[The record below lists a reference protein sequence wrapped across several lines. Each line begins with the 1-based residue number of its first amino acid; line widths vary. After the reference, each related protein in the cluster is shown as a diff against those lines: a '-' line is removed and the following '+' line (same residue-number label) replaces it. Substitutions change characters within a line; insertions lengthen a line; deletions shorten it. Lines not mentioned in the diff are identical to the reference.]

1 MNRQIHRTLRAA
13 FNLNPTIRGVA
24 ACVLLLALRQPLFAE
39 WDPGVL
45 GKVLEKAEGTL
56 VTVECVSRFEGSGQ
70 SREIPREVSGMVV
83 SPTGL
88 VMVQRNMEVIESSN
102 RSFSLSRPDK
112 VQIVFQNRERFE
124 GSYIGVD
131 SDLSV
136 SFFRVEPEGTEPLSF
151 PCLEFATGELE
162 LAGEVVSVRL
172 LPEEY
177 EPRLEVGSARV
188 SAVLE
193 KPRKLYRTQPT
204 LTHFNGFPAFLPSGQ
219 VVGIIT
225 TEEDNGGAEDA
236 LSLLSGSVSVRPV
249 GLYLNLIAN
258 PPVKPEKGWLGIRME
273 PVRRDL
279 AEIWDLPG
287 EGGIIVTETIRG
299 SPAEA
304 SGLRSEDVIV
314 AIDDRPLRVNSFADL
329 GWFRQQVRNLKP
341 NDSIKME
348 VVRGAAT
355 FGREAVEKKEITV
368 TLGLAPPSETEAE
381 TITLPEIGLKVQE
394 LTLDL
399 LWTKRLPQS
408 QEGVVARYVERAG
421 PADIGKVEEDDIILS
436 IDSQL
441 TKDLQ
446 AAKAVFDD
454 LRGTKPKE
462 VILHVLRDHSRLF
475 LKVTPDWE

>member
-1 MNRQIHRTLRAA
+1 MNRHNHKTHRAA
-13 FNLNPTIRGVA
+13 LSLSPISRGAVA
-24 ACVLLLALRQPLFAE
+24 ILLSLSFCQPIVAE
-39 WDPGVL
+39 WDPDVL
-45 GKVLEKAEGTL
+45 ARVLEKVEGTL

-88 VMVQRNMEVIESSN
+88 VMVQKNMEVIETSN

-112 VQIVFQNRERFE
+112 VRIILQNREHFE

-131 SDLSV
+131 PDLSV
-136 SFFRVEPEGTEPLSF
+136 SFFKVEPDGTAPVSF
-151 PCLEFATGELE
+151 ACLEFATDELD
-162 LAGEVVSVRL
+162 LAAEVLSVRL

-177 EPRLEVGSARV
+177 EPRLEVGVARV

-193 KPRKLYRTQPT
+193 KPRKLFRTQPVLDQFT
-204 LTHFNGFPAFLPSGQ
+204 GFPAFLPTGQ

-225 TEEDNGGAEDA
+225 TEDDGEGGGEA
-236 LSLLSGSVSVRPV
+236 LSLLAGSISIRPIE
-249 GLYLNLIAN
+249 LYANLIAN

-279 AEIWDLPG
+279 AEIWELPS
-287 EGGIIVTETIRG
+287 EGGIIVTETIKG

-304 SGLRSEDVIV
+304 SGLRAEDVIV
-314 AIDDRPLRVNSFADL
+314 AIDGQPLRVNSLADL

-341 NDSIKME
+341 NDKIEME
-348 VVRGAAT
+348 VVRGVST
-355 FGREAVEKKEITV
+355 FGREPVETKDITV

-381 TITLPEIGLKVQE
+381 ALTLPEIGLKVQE

-399 LWTKRLPQS
+399 LWTKRLPQN

-436 IDSQL
+436 IDSQP
-441 TKDLQ
+441 TKDLET
-446 AAKAVFDD
+446 AKAVFED
-454 LRGTKPKE
+454 LRETKPKE
-462 VILHVLRDHSRLF
+462 VILHVLRGHNRQF

>member
-1 MNRQIHRTLRAA
+1 MNRHNRKTFRAA
-13 FNLNPTIRGVA
+13 LHLTPLLRGA
-24 ACVLLLALRQPLFAE
+24 TATALLLAFSQPLVAE
-39 WDPGVL
+39 WDPDVL
-45 GKVLEKAEGTL
+45 KRVLEKAEGTL

-88 VMVQRNMEVIESSN
+88 VMVQENMEVIEGTD

-112 VQIVFQNRERFE
+112 IRITLQNREHFE
-124 GSYIGVD
+124 GLYIGVD
-131 SDLSV
+131 PDLSV
-136 SFFRVEPEGTEPLSF
+136 SFFKVEPDGTAPVSF
-151 PCLEFATGELE
+151 ACLEFATDELE
-162 LAGEVVSVRL
+162 LAGEVISVRL

-177 EPRLEVGSARV
+177 EPRLEVGMARV

-193 KPRKLYRTQPT
+193 KPRKLFRTQPA
-204 LTHFNGFPAFLPSGQ
+204 LTHFDGFPAFLPSGQ

-225 TEEDNGGAEDA
+225 TEEDEEGAEDA
-236 LSLLSGSVSVRPV
+236 LSLLAGSVSIRPV
-249 GLYLNLIAN
+249 DLYLNLIAN
-258 PPVKPEKGWLGIRME
+258 PPAKPEKGWLGIRME

-287 EGGIIVTETIRG
+287 EGGIIVTETIKG

-304 SGLRSEDVIV
+304 AGLRAEDVIV
-314 AIDDRPLRVNSFADL
+314 AIDGQPLRVNSLADL

-341 NDSIKME
+341 NDKIGMQ
-348 VVRGAAT
+348 VVRGVST
-355 FGREAVEKKEITV
+355 FGREPVETKDITV
-368 TLGLAPPSETEAE
+368 TLALAPPSETEAE
-381 TITLPEIGLKVQE
+381 TLALPEIGLKVQE

-399 LWTKRLPQS
+399 LWTKRLPQN

-436 IDSQL
+436 IDSQP

-446 AAKAVFDD
+446 TAKAVFGD

-462 VILHVLRDHSRLF
+462 VILHVLRGHSRLF